1 MPKKTKTYTQL
12 LPACKIPVWMH
23 DAVQAERD
31 LGISTGQIMRGAIDA
46 LFDEPKMV
54 DEIILY
60 DDSLPLSATMPSTMV
75 DKQRSYNLLF
85 HKESLDRSISQAIRD
100 ALLNYFDQK
109 GITPPAPDS
118 PAS

>member
-1 MPKKTKTYTQL
+1 MPKKTKTYTEL

-31 LGISTGQIMRGAIDA
+31 LGISTGQIMRGSI
-46 LFDEPKMV
+46 
-54 DEIILY
+54 
-60 DDSLPLSATMPSTMV
+60 DSLFTEYQIRLYEDTVPLSATMPSTMV
-75 DKQRSYNLLF
+75 DEKRFTNLIY
-85 HKESLDRSISQAIRD
+85 HKDCWDCTISQAIRD